1 MTPKDF
7 TNKFDRLESTTANA
21 PEVLQPTPEENKKIG
36 KIKPI
41 SVYLNEEQLAYI
53 DQIKDFAGATRHA
66 VIQYAVRELIR
77 NWQAGR
83 KPEFTIT
90 HKLK

>member
-21 PEVLQPTPEENKKIG
+21 PEIAQPSPEKKDTG
-36 KIKPI
+36 KIKPV
-41 SVYLNEEQLAYI
+41 SVYLNQEQLAYI
-53 DQIKDFAGATRHA
+53 DQIKNYAGATRHA

-77 NWQAGR
+77 SWQAGK
-83 KPEFTIT
+83 KPDFTIT